1 MKRFGA
7 FLLLFI
13 VTFRSG
19 SLLAQTFIGPE
30 PWFTLSISEKQLPDA
45 YAPGTHA
52 LDLKYTNVSN
62 FVQQDNCVVTVGAYR
77 VEVLHD
83 GKPIQK
89 KELMKKPSVR
99 SPDSGRIP
107 IQVPSTGVVPCG
119 RIIEGIKPGESAK
132 FPLWVSSD
140 FDMTKPGRYDI
151 TVIRDV
157 IVPGSPGKKVTVKS
171 NTVTIMVSG
180 LDPKARQ

>member
-30 PWFTLSISEKQLPDA
+30 PWFALSISEKRLESA
-45 YAPGTHA
+45 YPPSTHA
-52 LDLKYTNVSN
+52 LELKYTNVSK
-62 FVQQDNCVVTVGAYR
+62 FVQNDNCVVTVGVYR

-83 GKPIQK
+83 GVPVQK
-89 KELMKKPSVR
+89 NELMKEPSVR
-99 SPDSGRIP
+99 PPDSGRIP
-107 IQVPSTGVVPCG
+107 VQVPSTGVVPCG
-119 RIIEGIKPGESAK
+119 RIIEGIKAGESVK

-140 FDMTKPGRYDI
+140 FDMSKPGRYDI
-151 TVIRDV
+151 RAHLINV
-157 IVPGSPGKKVTVKS
+157 
-171 NTVTIMVSG
+171 
-180 LDPKARQ
+180 